1 MAASDARNPFGLL
14 SSRPVYDNPWIEVIE
29 HQICKPR
36 GGTGVYGVVH
46 YKNRAV
52 GVVPYERGEIWLVG
66 QWRFPLARYS
76 WEIPEGGAPSGE
88 DVEACARRELEEEAG
103 LVAGQLRPLLT
114 MHLSNSVS
122 DEVAHVFV
130 ATELSPGISAPD
142 DTEELAL
149 RKLPLEQA
157 YREVLAGEITDS
169 MSVAAILRLMLMVQ
183 SGELR

>member
-1 MAASDARNPFGLL
+1 MATRDARNPFGLL
-14 SSRPVYDNPWIEVIE
+14 SSRSVYDNAWIGVTE
-29 HQICKPR
+29 HRVSKPR
-36 GGTGVYGVVH
+36 GGEGIYGVVH
-46 YKNRAV
+46 FKNRAV

-66 QWRFPLARYS
+66 QWRFPLSRYS
-76 WEIPEGGAPSGE
+76 WEIPEGGAPFDE

-103 LVAGQLRPLLT
+103 LVAGKLRPLLT

-130 ATELSPGISAPD
+130 ATELTRGVVAPD

-149 RKLPLEQA
+149 RKLPLEDA

-169 MSVAAILRLMLMVQ
+169 ISVAAILRLMLMVQ
-183 SGELR
+183 GGEL